1 MAEARAMRSG
11 GRLARL
17 RALQE
22 RFAEALAVVGMLVI
36 VALMLLVVA
45 DVVLRAA
52 LGTPLG
58 GTVDYVSTGLG
69 AAIALAM
76 PYAFLADLHIRV
88 PVLVDALPRAPRRA
102 VAVLSTLVSATF
114 LTLLTRQSWIF
125 ALERRASGERMM
137 IAGWET
143 WPVWAA
149 IAALFTLTSVALWT
163 LFAAVVAGEAR
174 EPERPGGTT

>member
-1 MAEARAMRSG
+1 MI
-11 GRLARL
+11 ARL
-17 RALQE
+17 RGLQE
-22 RFAEALAVVGMLVI
+22 RLAEVLAVLGMLVI

-45 DVVLRAA
+45 DVVLRAV
-52 LGTPLG
+52 LGAPLS

-69 AAIALAM
+69 AAVALAM
-76 PYAFLADLHIRV
+76 PHAFLADLHIRV

-102 VAVLSTLVSATF
+102 VAALSTLVSAVF
-114 LTLLTRQSWIF
+114 FTLLTRQSWTF
-125 ALERRASGERMM
+125 ALERRAGGERMM

-149 IAALFTLTSVALWT
+149 IATLFTLTSLALWT
-163 LFAAVVAGEAR
+163 LLAAVLVGEAR